1 VSAAI
6 EDRGCGQMAAVHR
19 MSVAVAVGATAAHS
33 EAVDVVWSAGLLTV
47 AVAALGIL
55 ATALFRLDGKIESG
69 FGRLDTKIDG
79 LAARTDARFDRM
91 DARFD
96 RVDERL
102 STMEVGL
109 AQHLEQHR

>member
-1 VSAAI
+1 LLV
-6 EDRGCGQMAAVHR
+6 G
-19 MSVAVAVGATAAHS
+19 VAVAHS
-33 EAVDVVWSAGLLTV
+33 GGVDVVWSAGLLSV

-69 FGRLDTKIDG
+69 FGRLDAKIDG
-79 LAARTDARFDRM
+79 LAARTDTRFDRVDAKFDRM
-91 DARFD
+91 DDRFDRVDIRFD

-102 STMEVGL
+102 SAMEVGL